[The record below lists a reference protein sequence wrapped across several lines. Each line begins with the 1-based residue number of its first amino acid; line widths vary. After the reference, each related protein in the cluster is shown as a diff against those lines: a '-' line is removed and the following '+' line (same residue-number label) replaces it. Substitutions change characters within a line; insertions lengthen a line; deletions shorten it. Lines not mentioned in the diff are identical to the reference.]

1 MTRDEVKTVI
11 LRVCKQ
17 QYDLDIDNFAED
29 APLADLQNIN
39 PKIDSLSVIE
49 MIFDVEDELGIKVN
63 TSDMSQPANLAE
75 IIDGLTEAVNDS
87 VNLVKKWFGK
97 AIQLEPNKL

>member
-11 LRVCKQ
+11 LRICKQ

-39 PKIDSLSVIE
+39 PKIDSLSEISKECHLLHGALHSTVA
-49 MIFDVEDELGIKVN
+49 
-63 TSDMSQPANLAE
+63 QNLP
-75 IIDGLTEAVNDS
+75 IINGSYSAYQAKRGFPCSFPSGPLCWS
-87 VNLVKKWFGK
+87 
-97 AIQLEPNKL
+97 

>member
-11 LRVCKQ
+11 LRICKK

-49 MIFDVEDELGIKVN
+49 MIFDVEDELGIKVY
-63 TSDMSQPANLAE
+63 SADMSQPANLAE
-75 IIDGLTEAVNDS
+75 IIDSLTEAVNDPI
-87 VNLVKKWFGK
+87 NRVKK
-97 AIQLEPNKL
+97 

>member
-1 MTRDEVKTVI
+1 MTRDEVKTVV
-11 LRVCKQ
+11 LRICKK

-49 MIFDVEDELGIKVN
+49 MIFDVEDELSIKVN
-63 TSDMSQPANLAE
+63 SADMSQPANLAE
-75 IIDGLTEAVNDS
+75 IIDSLTKAVNDPI
-87 VNLVKKWFGK
+87 NRVKK
-97 AIQLEPNKL
+97 

>member
-11 LRVCKQ
+11 LRICKQ
-17 QYDLDIDNFAED
+17 RYDLDIDNFAED

-63 TSDMSQPANLAE
+63 SADMSQPANLAE
-75 IIDGLTEAVNDS
+75 VIDGLTEAVNDP
-87 VNLVKKWFGK
+87 VNRVKK
-97 AIQLEPNKL
+97 

>member
-11 LRVCKQ
+11 LRICKQ
-17 QYDLDIDNFAED
+17 KYDLDIDRFAED

-49 MIFDVEDELGIKVN
+49 MIFDVEDELCIKVN
-63 TSDMSQPANLAE
+63 SADMSQPANLAE
-75 IIDGLTEAVNDS
+75 IIDSLTEAVNDPI
-87 VNLVKKWFGK
+87 NRVKK
-97 AIQLEPNKL
+97 

>member
-1 MTRDEVKTVI
+1 MTRDEVKTI
-11 LRVCKQ
+11 LLKIAKEK
-17 QYDLDIDNFAED
+17 YELDIDNFAED

-63 TSDMSQPANLAE
+63 TADMSQPANLAE
-75 IIDGLTEAVNDS
+75 IIDGLVEAVN
-87 VNLVKKWFGK
+87 NPANHVKK
-97 AIQLEPNKL
+97 

>member
-87 VNLVKKWFGK
+87 VNLVKK
-97 AIQLEPNKL
+97 